1 MRAPRAEEEAGF
13 DCVIELVVAC
23 RQVSS
28 GRAPAES
35 AVRRRSRGDEK
46 TPYRRMHLARAA
58 QGVDVRVARGP
69 RKAQESTWISRD
81 GAAHGGKPAHGA
93 ARQRRRRTFRFQ
105 LRWRT
110 LHQVQGCCGP
120 DLGPLT
126 APPKIKIKIFDSHK
140 QKNLKIAFCSSPG
153 LGYRV
158 TLFSVVDIALG
169 LPRARLRAARS
180 SPQN

>member
-81 GAAHGGKPAHGA
+81 GAAHGASLRTALRVNGA
-93 ARQRRRRTFRFQ
+93 DVPSAFSCGGALFTRFRAAA
-105 LRWRT
+105 
-110 LHQVQGCCGP
+110 
-120 DLGPLT
+120 
-126 APPKIKIKIFDSHK
+126 APPVWRC
-140 QKNLKIAFCSSPG
+140 AT
-153 LGYRV
+153 V
-158 TLFSVVDIALG
+158 TAE
-169 LPRARLRAARS
+169 
-180 SPQN
+180 

>member
-1 MRAPRAEEEAGF
+1 MPGDRSPAARLTRPCNVLSRAVLSAARATVRAPRAEEEAGF

-110 LHQVQGCCGP
+110 LHQVQGCCGAACVA
-120 DLGPLT
+120 LR
-126 APPKIKIKIFDSHK
+126 DSD
-140 QKNLKIAFCSSPG
+140 S
-153 LGYRV
+153 
-158 TLFSVVDIALG
+158 
-169 LPRARLRAARS
+169 
-180 SPQN
+180 